1 MSGMIHLYSSKLISS
16 LLLTLFFVVT
26 YSVLKLLLAQKI
38 RQKKRFEQLS
48 IRLRYIL
55 ISFFMIFFIKI
66 WVEGFIQILAFVGF
80 ISAAITLTQKDT
92 LMNLVGWL
100 IINWRG
106 LFHEEDYIR
115 IANNAGFVKSI
126 GPLYFTLHETSLDF
140 PTTTT
145 GRIAKIPNGLVTRNP
160 VVNYSHEEFVEW
172 TINFIFKPVAKFD
185 IFERLFLL
193 LKEEMVRYVK
203 QQPHHLVSL
212 ANDHKPVDFE
222 PKYLIKIRQEKP
234 AGYEMIIMFYCKHND
249 KAELLFK
256 VNKMIVDFTRDNPEL
271 ALAFD

>member
-1 MSGMIHLYSSKLISS
+1 MSEMIHLYSTKLINS
-16 LLLTLFFVVT
+16 LLITLFFVVT
-26 YSVLKLLLAQKI
+26 YSVLKLLLAQRI
-38 RQKKRFEQLS
+38 RPKKRFEQVS

-126 GPLYFTLHETSLDF
+126 GPLYFTLHEASLDF
-140 PTTTT
+140 PTSAT
-145 GRIAKIPNGLVTRNP
+145 GRVAKIPNGLVTRNP

-172 TINFIFKPVAKFD
+172 TVNFIFKPIAKFD
-185 IFERLFLL
+185 IFEKLFLL
-193 LKEEMVRYVK
+193 LKEEMVHYIK
-203 QQPHHLVSL
+203 HQPS
-212 ANDHKPVDFE
+212 NSMKETNTKSVDFE
-222 PKYLIKIRQEKP
+222 PKYLVKIRQEKP

-249 KAELLFK
+249 KADLLFK
-256 VNKMIVDFTRDNPEL
+256 VNKMIIDFTRNNPEL

>member
-1 MSGMIHLYSSKLISS
+1 MSEMISVYSAKLINS

-26 YSVLKLLLAQKI
+26 YSILKFLLSQKI
-38 RQKKRFEQLS
+38 KLRKRFEQTC
-48 IRLRYIL
+48 IRLRYVL
-55 ISFFMIFFIKI
+55 ITFFMIFFIKI

-126 GPLYFTLHETSLDF
+126 GPLYFTLNETSLDF
-140 PTTTT
+140 PSSRA

-160 VVNYSHEEFVEW
+160 IVNFSQQEFIEW
-172 TINFIFKPVAKFD
+172 SVNFIFRPIDRLD
-185 IFERLFLL
+185 IFEALFLL
-193 LKEEMVRYVK
+193 IKEELTSYLR
-203 QQPHHLVSL
+203 QPTQVLMNVENKTSS
-212 ANDHKPVDFE
+212 VDFE
-222 PKYLIKIRQEKP
+222 PKYLVKIRQEKP
-234 AGYEMIIMFYCKHND
+234 AGYEMMILFYCKPND

-256 VNKMIVDFTRDNPEL
+256 INKIIIDFTRQHDEL
-271 ALAFD
+271 SLAFD